1 MKTPVVLETAAF
13 AAAALLL
20 ALSAAAAPSLV
31 WAADKPSK
39 DECFWARNVTSF
51 AAPDDHTVYVKVNM
65 HDVYRLDLM
74 IACPDVDW
82 NQRVAL
88 QSSNGAGGSICSPL
102 DAEIIS
108 HATGLGRQRCPVK
121 AMHKLTADEI
131 AALPKRAKP

>member
-1 MKTPVVLETAAF
+1 MKTPVA
-13 AAAALLL
+13 L
-20 ALSAAAAPSLV
+20 ALTALSLALGAAAAPAS
-31 WAADKPSK
+31 AADKPLK

-74 IACPDVDW
+74 ISCPDVDW

-88 QSSNGAGGSICSPL
+88 QSSHGAGGSICSPL

-108 HATGLGRQRCPVK
+108 HAQGIGRQRCPVK
-121 AMHKLTADEI
+121 AMHKLSPDEI
-131 AALPKRAKP
+131 AALPKKAKP

>member
-1 MKTPVVLETAAF
+1 MKTRAIVGAT
-13 AAAALLL
+13 ALLL
-20 ALSAAAAPSLV
+20 VLSAAATTAS
-31 WAADKPSK
+31 AADKPLK

-51 AAPDDHTVYVKVNM
+51 AAPDDHTVYVKVNQR
-65 HDVYRLDLM
+65 DVFRLDLM

-88 QSSNGAGGSICSPL
+88 QSSHGAGGSICSPL

-121 AMHKLTADEI
+121 AMHKLTPDEI
-131 AALPKRAKP
+131 AALPKKAKP

>member
-1 MKTPVVLETAAF
+1 MKTPVF
-13 AAAALLL
+13 AAAALILTL
-20 ALSAAAAPSLV
+20 GAASTAS
-31 WAADKPSK
+31 AADKPAN
-39 DECFWARNVTSF
+39 DQCFWARNVTSF

-88 QSSNGAGGSICSPL
+88 QSSHGAGGSICSPL

-108 HATGLGRQRCPVK
+108 HAQGLGPQRCPVK
-121 AMHKLTADEI
+121 AMHKLTPDEI
-131 AALPKRAKP
+131 AALPKKAKP

>member
-1 MKTPVVLETAAF
+1 MKTPFVIAAT
-13 AAAALLL
+13 ALLL
-20 ALSAAAAPSLV
+20 ALGAASAAS
-31 WAADKPSK
+31 AADKASN
-39 DECFWARNVTSF
+39 DQCFWARNVTSF

-88 QSSNGAGGSICSPL
+88 QSSHGAGGSICSPL

-108 HATGLGRQRCPVK
+108 HAQGIGRQRCPVK
-121 AMHKLTADEI
+121 AMHKLSADEI

>member
-1 MKTPVVLETAAF
+1 MKTRAILKPAT

-20 ALSAAAAPSLV
+20 TLAAASAAGAT
-31 WAADKPSK
+31 DKPK

-88 QSSNGAGGSICSPL
+88 QSSHGAGGSICSPL

-121 AMHKLTADEI
+121 AMHKLTPDEI
-131 AALPKRAKP
+131 AALPKKAKP